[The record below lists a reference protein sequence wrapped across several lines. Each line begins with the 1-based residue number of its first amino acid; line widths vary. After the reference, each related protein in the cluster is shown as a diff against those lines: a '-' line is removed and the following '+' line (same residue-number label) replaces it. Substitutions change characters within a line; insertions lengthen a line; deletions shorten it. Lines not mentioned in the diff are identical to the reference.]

1 MSLKKKVI
9 ERFDKMGSLQV
20 LRKDNFAYFDET
32 TNRWRAGKLSGTRR
46 AGAFVS
52 AKDAQRIRACASH
65 AIEASRHAIRIS
77 RQKDI
82 SPKKAI
88 EEAYRYTTQRRK
100 TAKQF
105 ERQGIPNPNVR
116 AVDYLD
122 EIYSLRKSP

>member
-52 AKDAQRIRACASH
+52 AKDAQRIRASASY
-65 AIEASRHAIRIS
+65 AIEASNQAVKFA
-77 RQKDI
+77 RQEDI
-82 SPKKAI
+82 SAKQAI
-88 EEAYRYTTQRRK
+88 KLGYEYTRERRK
-100 TAKQF
+100 QVKLYQNM
-105 ERQGIPNPNVR
+105 GIPNAHSM
-116 AVDYLD
+116 AVDYVD
-122 EIYSLRKSP
+122 EIYSLKKS